1 MPSVCAWATDK
12 AVPLKPYAAT
22 PVNVAWPFEKPIRVS
37 IAVAF
42 IAVFATPA
50 ALAIAGGGT
59 SKMVSSKTFEA
70 NTVMLS

>member
-37 IAVAF
+37 SAAAF
-42 IAVFATPA
+42 IDVFAAPD
-50 ALAIAGGGT
+50 ALPIAGGGT